1 MTLTKTPKQTVP
13 SWQQQ
18 LRVIRDVASLH
29 SASGLQLTDKETLA
43 LAPAHDLFATRAPLA
58 FLDRAEPGNPNDP
71 LLLQVLPQAQELIQH
86 RDFTHDPVG
95 DHAAIKVDGVLHKYK
110 GRVLL
115 ITTGACAIHCR
126 YCFRRH
132 FPYSESHIGGQRLQ
146 AAIDYIKGDPSISEV
161 ILSGG
166 DPLTL
171 SNDHLR
177 NITEQLRPIT
187 HVKRLRIH
195 TRIPVVLPNRIDD
208 GLIDWLNNITQQTS
222 IVIHSNHANEID
234 EQVKSTLSLLHET
247 GSVLLNQSVLL
258 KGINDSAEDLSALSQ
273 RLFECR
279 VIPYYLHLL
288 DRVEGARHF
297 YVDDNTA
304 RHLIESLRQ
313 TLPGYLVPKLVR
325 EHAGQQSKTPL

>member
-1 MTLTKTPKQTVP
+1 MPPITVIKQTVL

-18 LRVIRDVASLH
+18 LRAVRDLMPLH
-29 SASGLQLTDKETLA
+29 LAAHTDQADTSAVEQ
-43 LAPAHDLFATRAPLA
+43 AHKLFATRAPEA
-58 FLDRAEPGNPNDP
+58 FLNRIAPGDPNDP
-71 LLLQVLPQAQELIQH
+71 LLLQVLPQAQELVQH
-86 RDFTHDPVG
+86 DDFSRDPVG
-95 DHAAIKVDGVLHKYK
+95 DHAAIKADGVLHKYE

-146 AAIDYIKGDPSISEV
+146 AAIDYIKNDDSITEV

-171 SNDHLR
+171 SNGHLA
-177 NITEQLRPIT
+177 NITNQLNSIA

-195 TRIPVVLPNRIDD
+195 TRIPVVLPDRIDD
-208 GLIDWLNNITQQTS
+208 GFIDWLAHLEQDVS
-222 IVIHSNHANEID
+222 IVIHANHANELD
-234 EQVKSTLSLLHET
+234 DQVLSTLHRMHQT
-247 GSVLLNQSVLL
+247 GTVLLNQSVLL
-258 KGINDSAEDLSALSQ
+258 KGINDSAADLSALSQ

-288 DRVEGARHF
+288 DRVEGALHF
-297 YVDDNTA
+297 DVDSNTA
-304 RHLIESLRQ
+304 RDLITTLQ
-313 TLPGYLVPKLVR
+313 KTLPGYLVPKLVR
-325 EHAGQQSKTPL
+325 ENAGHTSKSPV